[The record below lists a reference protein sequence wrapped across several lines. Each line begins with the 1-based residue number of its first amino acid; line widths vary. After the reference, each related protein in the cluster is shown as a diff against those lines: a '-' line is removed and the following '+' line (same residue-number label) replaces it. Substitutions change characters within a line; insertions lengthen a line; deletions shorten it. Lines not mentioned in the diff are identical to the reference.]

1 MTGFMHG
8 QAMSFFRFVR
18 SSASCV
24 VSPTSS
30 TRSSRVVNGL
40 MIALDQVNS
49 ENALNRAME
58 LGDPTGQAAYLMA
71 GWKLQNGDRAEACRL
86 LSLAQRAGWTEAIR
100 LSAQQCRGLN

>member
-1 MTGFMHG
+1 MY
-8 QAMSFFRFVR
+8 VR
-18 SSASCV
+18 KGY
-24 VSPTSS
+24 
-30 TRSSRVVNGL
+30 GL